1 LIVVLVPA
9 VLTPGPQAATGHES
23 VPEVAPAW
31 SLQFGGTVAWQRV
44 TPLGHLMVST
54 SDGLYGVDPAAGKLV
69 WRHGHLRHL
78 DEDEYE
84 EIHGTPFVV
93 VSGGKTN
100 ARVTVLDAGS
110 GRIIFDSTAAGIVR
124 LVSEHVLPQSRS
136 LLVIGF
142 REGDKEATMSLFDI
156 ATGKKRWTNSEIGL
170 SGSSLASA
178 LTAIVAAM
186 TDMKAAEARPVELS
200 KEEFL
205 VTSGGRIYKVA
216 AQSGKILWKISD
228 MYGVSDT
235 SIYLNERRPQML
247 FVGASAEVSS
257 ASSIGG
263 PATLNSFYGAYSL
276 VDGRKIW
283 PEPIRV
289 QGGLNDIIFID
300 RGMIISPRTDGKG
313 KIKLVDYDSGR
324 SLWGKKG
331 RGIKV
336 TGGIVDHDSSRHG
349 IILTTG
355 YDSAWNDKG
364 AVYMLNILDPRT
376 GTLRFEKPIKMEG
389 RILSI
394 EVVSKGVLF
403 VTTSEVNILNPVT
416 GELLRSRSIESR
428 DSLVS
433 NARGNDL
440 FVFSQEEGA
449 LYHIDKQA
457 ASFRKLSKERIEL
470 EGKEKPAFLEVRRD
484 GFILGSQQNLIA
496 FKRNGEKIYQVYY
509 PAPRRP
515 ALVRALL
522 RAEAIRAGMASF
534 AAGATGGAMAVA
546 ASEQPEGSVNRA
558 IGAGLAEGYGE
569 MSEQYAGVSRQY
581 WQAASQR
588 FKASAAS
595 RDFVFMMVKFRK
607 GDLGLAKVS
616 KRNGAMVGMID
627 LNRDKEPSYQVDSIS
642 NQIYYRVSPT
652 EVVGY
657 RF

>member
-1 LIVVLVPA
+1 M
-9 VLTPGPQAATGHES
+9 
-23 VPEVAPAW
+23 
-31 SLQFGGTVAWQRV
+31 
-44 TPLGHLMVST
+44 TPLGHLLVST

-69 WRHGHLRHL
+69 WRHEQLRHL
-78 DEDEYE
+78 DENEYE
-84 EIHGTPFVV
+84 EISGTPFVV
-93 VSGGKTN
+93 VSGGQTSP
-100 ARVTVLDAGS
+100 RVSVLDAGS
-110 GRIIFDSTAAGIVR
+110 GRIIFDSKAAGIVR
-124 LVSEHVLPQSRS
+124 LVSEHVLPQSRG

-170 SGSSLASA
+170 SGTSLSAA

-200 KEEFL
+200 REEFL

-216 AQSGKILWKISD
+216 ARDGKILWKISD

-235 SIYLNERRPQML
+235 SIYLSERRPQML

-257 ASSIGG
+257 ASSTPG

-276 VDGRKIW
+276 ADGHKIW
-283 PEPIRV
+283 PEPVRV

-300 RGMIISPRTDGKG
+300 RGLIISPRTNGKG
-313 KIKLVDYDSGR
+313 KIKLVDYDSGE

-336 TGGIVDHDSSRHG
+336 TGGIVDYDFSKHG

-376 GTLRFEKPIKMEG
+376 GTLRFDKPIKMEG
-389 RILSI
+389 RILST
-394 EVVSKGVLF
+394 EVVPEGVLF
-403 VTTSEVNILNPVT
+403 VTTSEVNILNPAT
-416 GELLRSRSIESR
+416 GELMRSKSIESK

-433 NARGNDL
+433 SRSGNDL

-449 LYHIDKQA
+449 LYRIDTQA
-457 ASFRKLSKERIEL
+457 ASFSKLSKERIKL

-496 FKRNGEKIYQVYY
+496 FKRSGETIYQVYY
-509 PAPRRP
+509 PAPRQP
-515 ALVRALL
+515 ALMRALL
-522 RAEAIRAGMASF
+522 KAEAIRAGMASF
-534 AAGATGGAMAVA
+534 AAGATSGAMAVA
-546 ASEQPEGSVNRA
+546 AADQPEDSAGRA
-558 IGAGLAEGYGE
+558 IGAGLAQGYGGA
-569 MSEQYAGVSRQY
+569 SQQLAGVSKQY
-581 WQAASQR
+581 WQAANQR

-595 RDFVFMMVKFRK
+595 RDFVFMMVQFRK

-616 KRNGAMVGMID
+616 KRNGAMAGMIN
-627 LNRDKEPSYQVDSIS
+627 LNRDKDPSYQVDSIS
-642 NQIYYRVSPT
+642 NQIYYRVSAT